1 MEHKTRGFQSAGLFK
16 IVQAACQR
24 TMNLQQTPL
33 SLWSSKNCVIKLRL
47 NTEQVKAGRMKKK
60 KKERKTRIS
69 TIAFVILIK
78 LYYGKFFDEMA
89 ARVLL

>member
-60 KKERKTRIS
+60 KKGKKNENFHNRFRDINKI
-69 TIAFVILIK
+69 ILWK
-78 LYYGKFFDEMA
+78 
-89 ARVLL
+89 VLR

>member
-1 MEHKTRGFQSAGLFK
+1 MEHETRGFQSAGLFK
-16 IVQAACQR
+16 IFQAACQR

-60 KKERKTRIS
+60 KKGKKNENFHNRFRDINKI
-69 TIAFVILIK
+69 ILWK
-78 LYYGKFFDEMA
+78 VV
-89 ARVLL
+89 R